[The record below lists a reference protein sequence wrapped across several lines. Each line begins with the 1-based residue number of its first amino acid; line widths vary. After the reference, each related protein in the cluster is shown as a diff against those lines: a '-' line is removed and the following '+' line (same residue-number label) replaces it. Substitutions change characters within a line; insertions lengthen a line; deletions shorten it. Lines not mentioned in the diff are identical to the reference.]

1 MPENPENKVAEKI
14 LSLEEREKLRRMNW
28 SVVVRYIMVV
38 IIVAITLLG
47 YQVGF
52 NYYIPGILVAV
63 TIAFIYNLIS
73 SFFYTSVI
81 YPRWWPYAGIFLDMV
96 IITFIVH
103 FTGGIESIFLV
114 LYLLQIVGTNV
125 HFSRLA
131 GPLNL
136 IFGAGIFIALIFLE
150 QKGILPHYSS
160 NVVPY
165 GLYQN
170 LKFIFLASLTLV
182 IFMGISAYRSGY
194 VVHSL
199 QSVEEKFFKLNEEL
213 IRANRSMS
221 ESNRRLKELDQMK
234 TEFISVASHQM
245 RTPLS
250 AIKWILKMVIDGD
263 LGALTQEQKD
273 LLAKGYQSNERMI
286 ALINDLLNVSRIEEG
301 RFQYRMMR
309 MSAEDVIEKV
319 IEEMKSDIQTK
330 HIRFK
335 YNRPTTPTPKVSID
349 PQKIH
354 LVLQNLI
361 DNALKYTPSRGRIEI
376 NLQAEKELLFSIK
389 DNGVGIP
396 SSQRE
401 KIFSK
406 FFRAD
411 NVVRMQ
417 TEGSGLGLFIV
428 KNIIQA
434 HGGRVWFESQE
445 GIGTTFYF
453 ALPYETSGSNLST
466 TKKFEQFIQKI

>member
-1 MPENPENKVAEKI
+1 M
-14 LSLEEREKLRRMNW
+14 
-28 SVVVRYIMVV
+28 VVRYIMVV
-38 IIVAITLLG
+38 VIAAITMLG

-52 NYYIPGILVAV
+52 DYHIPGILIAV
-63 TIAFIYNLIS
+63 TIAFIFNLVS
-73 SFFYTSVI
+73 SFLYTNFN
-81 YPRWWPYAGIFLDMV
+81 YPRWWPYAGIFLDMI

-103 FTGGIESIFLV
+103 FTGGVESVFLI

-136 IFGAGIFIALIFLE
+136 IFGATLFIAMIALE

-160 NVVPY
+160 NIVPY

-182 IFMGISAYRSGY
+182 VFMGISAYRSGY

-199 QSVEEKFFKLNEEL
+199 QTVEEKFFKLNEEL
-213 IRANRSMS
+213 IRTNKAMS
-221 ESNRRLKELDQMK
+221 ENNRRLRELDQMK

-250 AIKWILKMVIDGD
+250 AIKWIIKMIMDGD
-263 LGALTQEQKD
+263 LGPLSQEQKD

-309 MSAEDVIEKV
+309 MSIEDVIDKV
-319 IEEMKSDIQTK
+319 LEEMRSDIRSK
-330 HIRFK
+330 HIKLR
-335 YNRPTTPTPKVSID
+335 YGRPSTPLSKVSID

-361 DNALKYTPSRGRIEI
+361 DNSLKYTPSGGRVEI
-376 NLQAEKELLFSIK
+376 GLNQKNDELIFSIK

-396 SSQRE
+396 SSQRD

-428 KNIIQA
+428 KNIIEA
-434 HGGRVWFESQE
+434 HQGRVWFESKE
-445 GIGTTFYF
+445 GLGCTFCF
-453 ALPYETSGSNLST
+453 SLPFEKHLAKVPTVQ
-466 TKKFEQFIQKI
+466 KFEQFIQKI

>member
-1 MPENPENKVAEKI
+1 MNNNNKLADRIFSFEEK
-14 LSLEEREKLRRMNW
+14 EQLRRMNW
-28 SVVVRYIMVV
+28 SVVVRYIIIV

-47 YQVGF
+47 YMVGF
-52 NYYIPGILVAV
+52 DYYIPGILVAV

-73 SFFYTSVI
+73 SFFYTDI
-81 YPRWWPYAGIFLDMV
+81 KYPRWWPYSGIFLDMV
-96 IITFIVH
+96 IITLIVH
-103 FTGGIESIFLV
+103 FTGGIESILLV

-136 IFGAGIFIALIFLE
+136 IFGASIFIAMIFLE
-150 QKGILPHYSS
+150 QRGIMPHYSS
-160 NVVPY
+160 NIVPY

-170 LKFIFLASLTLV
+170 LKFILLVSLTIV

-199 QSVEEKFFKLNEEL
+199 KAVEEKFFKLNEEL
-213 IRANRSMS
+213 IKTNRSMS
-221 ESNRRLKELDQMK
+221 ENNRRLKELDQMK

-250 AIKWILKMVIDGD
+250 AIKWILKMIIDGD
-263 LGALTQEQKD
+263 LGPLNQEQKD

-301 RFQYRMMR
+301 RFQYRMIR
-309 MSAEDVIEKV
+309 TSLEEEIKKV
-319 IEEMKSDIQTK
+319 IEEMKSDIQAK
-330 HIRFK
+330 HIRLK
-335 YNRPTTPTPKVSID
+335 YEQSQAPLPKVSMD

-354 LVLQNLI
+354 LVVQNLI
-361 DNALKYTPSRGRIEI
+361 DNALKYTPSHGRVEI
-376 NLQAEKELLFSIK
+376 NLKQEGQEIIFSIK
-389 DNGVGIP
+389 DDGVGIP
-396 SSQRE
+396 TSQRD

-411 NVVRMQ
+411 NVIRMQ

-428 KNIIQA
+428 KNIIKA
-434 HGGRVWFESQE
+434 HTGRVWFESQE

-453 ALPYETSGSNLST
+453 ALPLELQGDKLVGS
-466 TKKFEQFIQKI
+466 KKFEEFIQKI